1 MPIKLSSTP
10 LKKENG
16 IISGRMF
23 HCQSV
28 SEQKGFSYG
37 RAIVCYY
44 LGNKLTL
51 LLNFYVRLV
60 VFSHR
65 WHLEGVAIE
74 RRLGT
79 LSRQISSCFEDTKM
93 ALECFLLVILLLVLK
108 LNFSRNIGS
117 RKAASRTFPH
127 YNSSNSASSHFAN
140 ESDHHNVNSI
150 WIE

>member
-44 LGNKLTL
+44 LSNKLSL
-51 LLNFYVRLV
+51 LLNFYVRFV

-65 WHLEGVAIE
+65 LHLGGVAIE

-79 LSRQISSCFEDTKM
+79 LSRQISCCFEDTKM
-93 ALECFLLVILLLVLK
+93 ALEGFLLFSLLFLLSSTQNFQFSLETKVQGKGSHVI
-108 LNFSRNIGS
+108 
-117 RKAASRTFPH
+117 
-127 YNSSNSASSHFAN
+127 SHTKT
-140 ESDHHNVNSI
+140 
-150 WIE
+150 

>member
-44 LGNKLTL
+44 LGNKLSL
-51 LLNFYVRLV
+51 LLNFYVRFV

-65 WHLEGVAIE
+65 LHLGGVAIE

-79 LSRQISSCFEDTKM
+79 LSRQISCCFEDTKM
-93 ALECFLLVILLLVLK
+93 ALECFLLFILLLL
-108 LNFSRNIGS
+108 L
-117 RKAASRTFPH
+117 
-127 YNSSNSASSHFAN
+127 SSNQISLETKVQGKRPHVLFRTITRVILHYRILQMN
-140 ESDHHNVNSI
+140 QI
-150 WIE
+150 TTT